1 MYNFTY
7 GEVTIPYDIIKSGRI
22 KTSQIAIDK
31 NGVIVRIPSTKSI
44 EQTKQMVLQK
54 AQWIFKKRLQYKN
67 QIPQIPQI
75 TLKKYSTIPFK
86 GKNYSFEVISGR
98 NVEVKLIKNIIQF
111 HITQKK
117 HFIPQLK
124 QMYQDWLHQQAKT
137 YFSKI
142 ITKHNSIAGKPLRI
156 TIKSLKGRWGST
168 TKSGE
173 IILNANLMKAP
184 TSVIEYV
191 IIHELCH
198 LKIKEHNQ
206 KFWNL
211 VSKHSPKY
219 QEHTKWLEV
228 NGVSIT

>member
-1 MYNFTY
+1 MYNFKY

-22 KTSQIAIDK
+22 KTSQITIDK
-31 NGVIVRIPSTKSI
+31 NGVIVRIPNTKSI
-44 EQTKQMVLQK
+44 EQTKLMVLQK
-54 AQWIFKKRLQYKN
+54 AQWIFKKTLQYKN

-75 TLKKYSTIPFK
+75 TFKKYSTIPFK
-86 GKNYSFEVISGR
+86 GKNYPFEVILGGSVG
-98 NVEVKLIKNIIQF
+98 VKLEKNIIQF

-117 HFIPQLK
+117 HTISQLK
-124 QMYQDWLHQQAKT
+124 QMYQKWLHDKAEVYLGMIIAKHH
-137 YFSKI
+137 F
-142 ITKHNSIAGKPLRI
+142 IAGKPLRI

-173 IILNANLMKAP
+173 VILNANLMKAP

-206 KFWNL
+206 KFWNM
-211 VSKHSPKY
+211 VSRHAPQY

-228 NGVSIT
+228 NGINIT

>member
-1 MYNFTY
+1 MYNFKY
-7 GEVTIPYDIIKSGRI
+7 GEVTIPYNIIKSGRI

-31 NGVIVRIPSTKSI
+31 NGVIVRIPNTKSI
-44 EQTKQMVLQK
+44 EQTKLMVLQK
-54 AQWIFKKRLQYKN
+54 AQWIFKKTLQYKN
-67 QIPQIPQI
+67 QVPQIPQI
-75 TLKKYSTIPFK
+75 TFKKYSTIPFK
-86 GKNYSFEVISGR
+86 GKNYSFEVILGGSVG
-98 NVEVKLIKNIIQF
+98 VKLVKNIIQF

-117 HFIPQLK
+117 HTIPQLK
-124 QMYQDWLHQQAKT
+124 QMYQKWLHHKAEVYLGMIIAKNH
-137 YFSKI
+137 F
-142 ITKHNSIAGKPLRI
+142 IAGKPLRI

-173 IILNANLMKAP
+173 VILNANLMKAP

-228 NGVSIT
+228 NGINIT

>member
-1 MYNFTY
+1 MYNFKY
-7 GEVTIPYDIIKSGRI
+7 GEVTIPYNIIKSGRI

-31 NGVIVRIPSTKSI
+31 NGVIVRIPNTKSI
-44 EQTKQMVLQK
+44 EQTKLMVLQK
-54 AQWIFKKRLQYKN
+54 AQWIFKKTLQYKN

-75 TLKKYSTIPFK
+75 TFKKYSTIPYK
-86 GKNYSFEVISGR
+86 GKNYSFEVILGGSVG
-98 NVEVKLIKNIIQF
+98 VKLVKNIIQF

-117 HFIPQLK
+117 HTITQLK
-124 QMYQDWLHQQAKT
+124 QMYQKWLHHKAGV
-137 YFSKI
+137 YLGMI
-142 ITKHNSIAGKPLRI
+142 IVKHHFIAGKPLRI

-173 IILNANLMKAP
+173 VILNANLMKAP

-206 KFWNL
+206 KFWNM
-211 VSKHSPKY
+211 VSRHAPQY

-228 NGVSIT
+228 NGINIT